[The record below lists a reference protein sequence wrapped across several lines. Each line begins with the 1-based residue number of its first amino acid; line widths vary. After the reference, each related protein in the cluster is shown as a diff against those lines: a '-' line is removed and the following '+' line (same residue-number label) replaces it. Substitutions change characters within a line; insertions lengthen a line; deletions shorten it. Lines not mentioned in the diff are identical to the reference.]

1 MTCQSKCRLCD
12 TRGFQCSCRSICQCQ
27 LCMARSMD
35 LARLPTHQHRLCSR
49 HLLPLPS
56 LRTHQISICQAIVVH
71 SRSRTIHVPLR
82 CSRSTLGGVHAAIVV
97 CTGVPVSP
105 LGGRMIHVAIP
116 MEDRRPKP
124 ALISDFVVHVTW
136 KRRVEVSV
144 VRQSSADGD
153 RHVCAVQKPGRQTRR
168 LPVADRL
175 MMSALWHWVAERPI
189 LYVARLIIECC
200 RGRRCKISIVTISL
214 RTFEAGR
221 DLTIHMVPV
230 GDHMPPLTAST
241 VVRPLHRHRLRP
253 IHLVWP
259 MRSDTILVS

>member
-1 MTCQSKCRLCD
+1 
-12 TRGFQCSCRSICQCQ
+12 
-27 LCMARSMD
+27 
-35 LARLPTHQHRLCSR
+35 
-49 HLLPLPS
+49 
-56 LRTHQISICQAIVVH
+56 
-71 SRSRTIHVPLR
+71 
-82 CSRSTLGGVHAAIVV
+82 
-97 CTGVPVSP
+97 
-105 LGGRMIHVAIP
+105 VAIP

-221 DLTIHMVPV
+221 DLTIHMVLRASTGIRAETLSHTRRLIIPPV